1 MRNAGTGAFARTA
14 EPSSAVLKWHNLP
27 GHRPLGVR
35 TKTRCMLKLTKFAG
49 TALLLWSLACA
60 AQTQQQSRFFRDGSN
75 WAQENSG
82 TLAAARILRV
92 KIDSGAV
99 RVQGGSQQ
107 GINYVFRSTSN
118 TSSEDRARRILESYK
133 ISAYVHGDTAY
144 ITAEDEGG
152 HRNRCMGDFVV
163 NVPREIQAVKIET
176 DGGSVTVNSVA
187 GSVTAET
194 GGGSIKVDDIGGSVS
209 AETGG
214 DFIEVG
220 TVGGDVNLQTGGGRI
235 TVRSVKGKINASTG
249 GGDMVIL
256 SGLQGAVL
264 EAGGGNIQVKQCTG
278 KLRVSTGGGNIDLG
292 DISGPVE
299 METGGGSIRL
309 SSAKGPVR
317 AETGAGRIE
326 LNGVPSATAETGAG
340 GIVAKFI
347 GSTGEQTDSTLE
359 TSAGDITVY
368 IAPNLAITVRA
379 DIEAANGHNIHS
391 DFSDIQISSEKSDWG
406 EPRAVTAEGRLNG
419 GGPVL
424 KLRTTT
430 GDIRILR
437 ASR

>member
-1 MRNAGTGAFARTA
+1 
-14 EPSSAVLKWHNLP
+14 
-27 GHRPLGVR
+27 
-35 TKTRCMLKLTKFAG
+35 MLKQLIKFAG
-49 TALLLWSLACA
+49 TALLLGSLACA
-60 AQTQQQSRFFRDGSN
+60 AQTQQQSRFYRDGSN
-75 WAQENSG
+75 WAQESSG
-82 TLAAARILRV
+82 TINAAKILRIKV
-92 KIDSGAV
+92 DSGAV
-99 RVQGGSQQ
+99 RVQGGTQPN
-107 GINYVFRSTSN
+107 ITYTFRSTAN
-118 TSSEDRARRILESYK
+118 TSSEEKAHRILESYK
-133 ISAYVHGDTAY
+133 VSAYVRGETAY

-152 HRNRCMGDFVV
+152 RANRCNGDFVV

-176 DGGSVTVNSVA
+176 EGGGVTVNSVA

-249 GGDMVIL
+249 GGDMVIM

-264 EAGGGNIQVKQCTG
+264 EAGGGNIQVKQCSG

-309 SSAKGPVR
+309 ASAKGPVR

-326 LNGVPSATAETGAG
+326 LNGVSAATAETGAG

-347 GSTGEQTDSTLE
+347 GSSAERTDSSLE

-368 IAPNLAITVRA
+368 IAPNVAITVRA

-391 DFSDIQISSEKSDWG
+391 DFSDIRINAEKSDWG
-406 EPRAVTAEGRLNG
+406 EPRAVSAEGTLNG